1 MRALVLAALIPLL
14 IAGCSSIYYNAMET
28 LGVEKRD
35 ILVDRVEGA
44 RDAQE
49 DAQEQFRDALEQ
61 FQALVGYDG
70 GDLEKLYDRLTD
82 EYDDSVG
89 RADAV
94 REQIASVRKVGG
106 DLFREWEEEINEY
119 TDANLR
125 RKSENQMRET
135 RRRYDQL
142 VDKMDRAADRMDPV
156 LATMKDHVLFL
167 KHNLNA
173 RALGSLEETAESLE
187 RDVNRLIRDM
197 EASIAEANK
206 FIATVVGD

>member
-1 MRALVLAALIPLL
+1 
-14 IAGCSSIYYNAMET
+14 
-28 LGVEKRD
+28 
-35 ILVDRVEGA
+35 
-44 RDAQE
+44 
-49 DAQEQFRDALEQ
+49 
-61 FQALVGYDG
+61 
-70 GDLEKLYDRLTD
+70 
-82 EYDDSVG
+82 
-89 RADAV
+89 
-94 REQIASVRKVGG
+94 VRKVGG
-106 DLFREWEEEINEY
+106 DLFKEWESEINEY

-142 VDKMDRAADRMDPV
+142 VEKMDRAADRMDPV